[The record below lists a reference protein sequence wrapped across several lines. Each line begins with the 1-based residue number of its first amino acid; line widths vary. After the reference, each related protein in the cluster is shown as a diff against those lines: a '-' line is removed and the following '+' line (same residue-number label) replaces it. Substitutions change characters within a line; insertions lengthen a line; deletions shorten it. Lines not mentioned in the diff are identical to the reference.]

1 MRKLSG
7 DTGGSVVPLALYVLT
22 IFGCGALYTLFF
34 LEVGIPLFD
43 SYTVASDAKTYIMM
57 VVYATPLIVM
67 VITMLALLI
76 SGLKREG
83 FYYRGG

>member
-1 MRKLSG
+1 MRKLSSNSC
-7 DTGGSVVPLALYVLT
+7 GSVVPLALYVLT

-34 LEVGIPLFD
+34 IEVGFPLLD

-57 VVYATPLIVM
+57 VIYATPLIVLI
-67 VITMLALLI
+67 ITMLALLL

-83 FYYRGG
+83 FYYGGN